1 MFVLNVY
8 RHGSLDPDV
17 CTFENRRE
25 YLEAER
31 TLRKLVR
38 RAARSRTMRREY
50 GAPVLVETADH
61 IPLSCA

>member
-1 MFVLNVY
+1 MFTLNVY
-8 RHGSLDPDV
+8 RHGSLDPDI
-17 CTFENRRE
+17 CTFETRRE

-50 GAPVLVETADH
+50 GVPVLIETGDH
-61 IPLSCA
+61 IPLAVA